1 MNPIPLLSKLLRW
14 AIVAAAALCSNA
26 ALDQPDLM
34 LDEAGQLNLQT
45 DTKAAN
51 RSGPSDSVIPEIN
64 EVHFVSFVPDDAE
77 VTYVV
82 SGFLWGA
89 TPASDTGFQI
99 HRTSFGVG
107 SFASGALGSNA
118 SIACFHS

>member
-1 MNPIPLLSKLLRW
+1 MDRIPLLSKLLRW

-26 ALDQPDLM
+26 ALAQPDLM
-34 LDEAGQLNLQT
+34 LDEAGQLNLQI
-45 DTKAAN
+45 DTKTFN
-51 RSGPSDSVIPEIN
+51 RSSLPDSVVPEIN
-64 EVHFVSFVPDDAE
+64 EVHFTSFVPNDAE
-77 VTYVV
+77 VAYLV
-82 SGFLWGA
+82 SDFLWVA
-89 TPASDTGFQI
+89 TPASDTVFQI